1 MPSLPRS
8 AAGTATGATARSSS
22 FWRTARGRSGR
33 PSAIGSR
40 RIFADLVG
48 QVLNAPASD
57 LFEALEVGV
66 PTYVVDL
73 IAAAIQQPA
82 SFVMDMVGISP
93 RAFRRREQA
102 NEPLPEVAGH
112 RLMGFLRLAATV
124 QQMLDESGD
133 PEALPSFDLGEWLG
147 NWLQQTQPQ
156 LGGRTPAQML
166 RNPEGL
172 RVLEQG
178 IQRKQAGVYV

>member
-8 AAGTATGATARSSS
+8 AAGTATGATARPSN
-22 FWRTARGRSGR
+22 FWRTARGRHGR
-33 PSAIGSR
+33 PSTTASR

-48 QVLNAPASD
+48 QVLNAPAAD

-73 IAAAIQQPA
+73 IASATQQPA
-82 SFVMDMVGISP
+82 SLVMDMIGISP

-102 NEPLPEVAGH
+102 NEPLPDVVGH
-112 RLMGFLRLAATV
+112 RVMGFLRLAATI
-124 QQMLDESGD
+124 QQVLDESGD
-133 PEALPSFDLGEWLG
+133 PEALPNFDLGGWLG
-147 NWLQQTQPQ
+147 NWLQQAQPQ
-156 LGGRTPAQML
+156 LGGRTPAQLL

-172 RVLEQG
+172 RLLEQG